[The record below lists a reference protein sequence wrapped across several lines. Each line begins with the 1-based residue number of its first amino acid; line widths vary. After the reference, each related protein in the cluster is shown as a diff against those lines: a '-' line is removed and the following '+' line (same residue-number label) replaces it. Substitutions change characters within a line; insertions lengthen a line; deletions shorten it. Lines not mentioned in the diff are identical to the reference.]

1 MTDKLNVFDI
11 HVHQFLYDTCE
22 QETDKHC
29 IIFLLLNNKF
39 YQRPLTTLV
48 SLLTSSA
55 VDCGVKPK
63 NIKLGFAS
71 FPLSTQYKEASSKT
85 GWLRIW
91 IVFEW
96 SQLSTRGMLFQ

>member
-1 MTDKLNVFDI
+1 MDNLHFNEMIDGDV
-11 HVHQFLYDTCE
+11 C
-22 QETDKHC
+22 
-29 IIFLLLNNKF
+29 FLLDQPVQLF
-39 YQRPLTTLV
+39 LI
-48 SLLTSSA
+48 
-55 VDCGVKPK
+55 VKPK

>member
-1 MTDKLNVFDI
+1 MTDELNVFDI
-11 HVHQFLYDTCE
+11 YVHNFVHDTCE

-48 SLLTSSA
+48 SLLALSA

-63 NIKLGFAS
+63 TLKLGFAS
-71 FPLSTQYKEASSKT
+71 SPLSTQYKEESSKT
-85 GWLRIW
+85 CWLRIS
-91 IVFEW
+91 IVFE
-96 SQLSTRGMLFQ
+96 